1 MALGGH
7 RSLTARCPLS
17 VRLAAIAPLG
27 HQREQVATRKRSP
40 FSPTDHLAAIFL
52 DDDGYHC
59 RASDAGLAHR
69 CTGLGG
75 SPSSQI
81 GGDGTG
87 AVSELARMN
96 RVVTAGQLTASI
108 AHEIRQPLSSISTFG
123 NAGLN
128 WLKREPPNLDG
139 ARSGPE
145 NIVQAVRRAD
155 DVIKSVTALF
165 KNEPTTRTE
174 VYVNALI
181 QQILISTAQ
190 IRDAHVI
197 LLESNFVENPPP
209 YVMAD
214 PGQLQ
219 QVVLNLISNAI
230 EAMSASQRGARILRV
245 DTNVEQANSVI
256 ITVADSGPGIDPEI
270 TEQLFKPFF
279 TTKSSGM
286 GLGLSICKT
295 IIEAHHGKLTV
306 ASREPH
312 GAVFR
317 VELPLHRHE
326 RN

>member
-256 ITVADSGPGIDPEI
+256 TTWSDVCSDDPGVARSAAAETSSPMKTQSTVTTAAAPPG
-270 TEQLFKPFF
+270 
-279 TTKSSGM
+279 
-286 GLGLSICKT
+286 
-295 IIEAHHGKLTV
+295 
-306 ASREPH
+306 
-312 GAVFR
+312 
-317 VELPLHRHE
+317 
-326 RN
+326 

>member
-1 MALGGH
+1 
-7 RSLTARCPLS
+7 
-17 VRLAAIAPLG
+17 
-27 HQREQVATRKRSP
+27 
-40 FSPTDHLAAIFL
+40 
-52 DDDGYHC
+52 
-59 RASDAGLAHR
+59 
-69 CTGLGG
+69 
-75 SPSSQI
+75 
-81 GGDGTG
+81 
-87 AVSELARMN
+87 VSELARMN

-256 ITVADSGPGIDPEI
+256 TTWSDVCSDDPGVARSAAAETSSPMKTQSTVTTAAAPPVFEFLADQSGGRARLAKVAGRCPE
-270 TEQLFKPFF
+270 
-279 TTKSSGM
+279 SGHSRI
-286 GLGLSICKT
+286 GSHVLRRTWCRIRTRTFVALGAMVRVL
-295 IIEAHHGKLTV
+295 GF
-306 ASREPH
+306 EPQ
-312 GAVFR
+312 R
-317 VELPLHRHE
+317 L
-326 RN
+326 